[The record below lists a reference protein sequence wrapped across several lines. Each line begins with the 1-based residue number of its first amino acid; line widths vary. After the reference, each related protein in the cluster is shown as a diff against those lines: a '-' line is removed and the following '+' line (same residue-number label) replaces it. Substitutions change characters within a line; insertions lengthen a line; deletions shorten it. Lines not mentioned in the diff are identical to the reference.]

1 MVGLVIK
8 EVGDRDRRLLDV
20 GFSLIIHIGKRSPE
34 KLRAGPSP
42 EQETAVL
49 KAWHDKIDKK

>member
-1 MVGLVIK
+1 MTPRFVFTEEAEK
-8 EVGDRDRRLLDV
+8 A
-20 GFSLIIHIGKRSPE
+20 GKPAPKVQPPE